1 MAELDKTFDPHTIE
15 ARWYPVW
22 EERGYFAPDY
32 DAPGDP
38 YCIMLPPPNVT
49 GSLHMGHAFQHT
61 LMDALTRYHR
71 MLGDPTLWQPGTD
84 HAGIATQMLV
94 ERKVEAQGESRHAL
108 GRAAFTDRIWDW
120 KAESGG
126 HITRQMRRLGTSVD
140 WSRERFTMDDGLSE
154 AVRDTFVALYDK
166 GLIYRGQRLVNWD
179 PVLDTAVSD
188 LEVENAEVAGH
199 MWHFKYPLENG
210 ATYEYVE
217 TDEDGNE
224 TFRET
229 RDYISIATTRP
240 ETMLGDGAIAV
251 HPDDSRYAPIVGL
264 RCEIPVG
271 PKAQRR
277 LIPIITDEYPD
288 PDFGSGA
295 VKITGAHDFNDYEV
309 AKRNAIPMYRLMD
322 SKAALRVDGEAYEQ
336 AAARAAEIVV
346 RGETPNAVDV
356 DAINLVPDDYRGLD
370 RYEARRQIV
379 EAIDSEGLMIA
390 VEDKAIMQPY
400 GDRSGDVIEPMLTN
414 QWFVDA
420 KTLAKPAIEAVE
432 TGRIKFVPSNWDKT
446 YYEWMRNIQDWCIS
460 RQLWWGHRIPA
471 WYDADGH
478 IYVGKSEAE
487 VREKHGLGSEVTLTQ
502 DEDVLDTWFSS
513 GLWPF
518 STLGWPEKTKAL
530 ETFYPTSVL
539 VTGFDIIFFWVARM
553 IMMGLEFMDDVP
565 FREVYVH
572 GLVRDSDGAKMSKSK
587 GNVLDPIDLIDG
599 IDLESLVTKRT
610 ANMMQPQKARAIEK
624 ATRKAFPDGIAAH
637 GTDALRF
644 TFAALASPGRDIRF
658 DLGRVEGYRNFCNKL
673 WNAARFTLMQIPEDY
688 TPAADDAVELSQADR
703 WIVSR
708 LQRVEREVA
717 TQFDQY
723 RFDLAAKAI
732 HDFIWHYF
740 CDWYLELIKPVLSG
754 DASDAAKAGTRRTLL
769 RTLEATLR
777 LAHPLMPFIT
787 EEIWQRV
794 APLARG
800 QALASNGESISVQPF
815 PRADDARIDAV
826 AEAEIDWL
834 RDVIAGLRTI
844 RGEMD
849 IAPSQPMPVMVA
861 NASDSDR
868 QRLSDHRAAI
878 DFLARVES
886 IDEITVEDAPDSAT
900 ALVGDMQLRVP
911 LAGLIDKEAEL
922 ARLDKRLAKLEKD
935 LAGIRGRLAS
945 ESFVAKAP
953 ADVVAKAREQQ
964 ASVER
969 EASELAEQRARIAA
983 L

>member
-32 DAPGDP
+32 DAPGEP

-94 ERKVEAQGESRHAL
+94 ERKVEAQGESRHGL
-108 GRAAFTDRIWDW
+108 GREAFTDRIWDW

-140 WSRERFTMDDGLSE
+140 WSRERFTMDEGLSE

-251 HPDDSRYAPIVGL
+251 HPDDSRYAPILGL

-309 AKRNAIPMYRLMD
+309 AKRNHIPMYRLMD

-336 AAARAAEIVV
+336 AAARAAEIVAS
-346 RGETPNAVDV
+346 GTAPNAVEV
-356 DAINLVPDDYRGLD
+356 DAINLVPDEYRGLD
-370 RYEARRQIV
+370 RYEARRRIV

-390 VEDKAIMQPY
+390 VEDKPIMQPY

-432 TGRIKFVPSNWDKT
+432 TGRIKFVPGNWDKT

-471 WYDADGH
+471 WYNADGT
-478 IYVGKSEAE
+478 IYVGKSEAD
-487 VREKHGLGSEVTLTQ
+487 VREKYGLGAEVTLTQ
-502 DEDVLDTWFSS
+502 DEDVLDTWFSA

-518 STLGWPEKTKAL
+518 STLGWPEKTRAL

-610 ANMMQPQKARAIEK
+610 ANMMQPQKAKAIEK

-673 WNAARFTLMQIPEDY
+673 WNAARFTLMQIPEGY
-688 TPAADDAVELSQADR
+688 TPADDDAVELSQADR

-708 LQRVEREVA
+708 LQRVEREVT
-717 TQFDQY
+717 TQFDNY

-754 DASDAAKAGTRRTLL
+754 ESSEAAKAGTRRTLL

-794 APLARG
+794 APLTRG
-800 QALASNGESISVQPF
+800 EALASDGESISVQPF
-815 PRADDARIDAV
+815 PRADTTRINDD

-849 IAPSQPMPVMVA
+849 IAPSQPMPVLVA

-900 ALVGDMQLRVP
+900 ALVGEMQLRVP

-964 ASVER
+964 ANVER

>member
-1 MAELDKTFDPHTIE
+1 
-15 ARWYPVW
+15 
-22 EERGYFAPDY
+22 
-32 DAPGDP
+32 
-38 YCIMLPPPNVT
+38 
-49 GSLHMGHAFQHT
+49 
-61 LMDALTRYHR
+61 
-71 MLGDPTLWQPGTD
+71 
-84 HAGIATQMLV
+84 
-94 ERKVEAQGESRHAL
+94 
-108 GRAAFTDRIWDW
+108 
-120 KAESGG
+120 
-126 HITRQMRRLGTSVD
+126 
-140 WSRERFTMDDGLSE
+140 
-154 AVRDTFVALYDK
+154 
-166 GLIYRGQRLVNWD
+166 
-179 PVLDTAVSD
+179 
-188 LEVENAEVAGH
+188 
-199 MWHFKYPLENG
+199 
-210 ATYEYVE
+210 
-217 TDEDGNE
+217 
-224 TFRET
+224 
-229 RDYISIATTRP
+229 
-240 ETMLGDGAIAV
+240 
-251 HPDDSRYAPIVGL
+251 
-264 RCEIPVG
+264 
-271 PKAQRR
+271 
-277 LIPIITDEYPD
+277 
-288 PDFGSGA
+288 
-295 VKITGAHDFNDYEV
+295 
-309 AKRNAIPMYRLMD
+309 
-322 SKAALRVDGEAYEQ
+322 
-336 AAARAAEIVV
+336 
-346 RGETPNAVDV
+346 
-356 DAINLVPDDYRGLD
+356 
-370 RYEARRQIV
+370 
-379 EAIDSEGLMIA
+379 
-390 VEDKAIMQPY
+390 
-400 GDRSGDVIEPMLTN
+400 
-414 QWFVDA
+414 
-420 KTLAKPAIEAVE
+420 
-432 TGRIKFVPSNWDKT
+432 
-446 YYEWMRNIQDWCIS
+446 
-460 RQLWWGHRIPA
+460 
-471 WYDADGH
+471 
-478 IYVGKSEAE
+478 
-487 VREKHGLGSEVTLTQ
+487 VREKHGLSADIALAQ

-553 IMMGLEFMDDVP
+553 IMMGMEFMGDVP

-572 GLVRDSDGAKMSKSK
+572 GLVRDSEGAKMSKSK

-610 ANMMQPQKARAIEK
+610 ANMMQPQKAKAIEK

-673 WNAARFTLMQIPEDY
+673 WNAARFTLMQIPDDY
-688 TPAADDAVELSQADR
+688 TPAGDDAVELSQADR

-717 TQFDQY
+717 AQFDNY

-754 DASDAAKAGTRRTLL
+754 ESSDAAKAGTRRTLL

-800 QALASNGESISVQPF
+800 EALASDGESISVQPF
-815 PRADDARIDAV
+815 PRADEARIDEA
-826 AEAEIDWL
+826 AEAEIEWL
-834 RDVIAGLRTI
+834 RHVIDGLRTI

-868 QRLSDHRAAI
+868 ERLATHRAAI

-886 IDEITVEDAPDSAT
+886 IDEIAADDAPDAAT
-900 ALVGDMQLRVP
+900 ALVGEMQLRVP

-935 LAGIRGRLAS
+935 LNGIRNRLAS

-964 ASVER
+964 ANVER

>member
-1 MAELDKTFDPHTIE
+1 MADMDKTFDPHTIE

-71 MLGDPTLWQPGTD
+71 MLGQPTLWQPGTD

-94 ERKVEAQGESRHAL
+94 ERKVEAEGQSRHSL
-108 GRAAFTDRIWDW
+108 GRDAFTDRIWDW

-126 HITRQMRRLGTSVD
+126 HITRQMRRMGTSVD

-179 PVLDTAVSD
+179 PVLNTAVSD

-199 MWHFKYPLENG
+199 MWHFKYPLEDG
-210 ATYEYVE
+210 ETYEYIE
-217 TDEDGNE
+217 TDDDGNE

-251 HPDDSRYAPIVGL
+251 HPDDARYAPIVGK

-288 PDFGSGA
+288 PEFGSGA

-309 AKRNAIPMYRLMD
+309 ARRNDIPMYRLMD
-322 SKAALRVDGEAYEQ
+322 STAHLRDDGEPYER
-336 AAARAAEIVV
+336 AAVRAAEIVAS
-346 RGETPNAVDV
+346 GTTPSAADV
-356 DAINLVPDDYRGLD
+356 DAINLVPDAYRGLE
-370 RYEARRQIV
+370 RFEARRQIV
-379 EAIDSEGLMIA
+379 AAIDADGLMIT

-432 TGRIKFVPSNWDKT
+432 DGRIKFVPSNWDKT
-446 YYEWMRNIQDWCIS
+446 YFEWMRNIQDWCIS

-471 WYDADGH
+471 WYDDAGN
-478 IYVGKSEAE
+478 IYVGKNEADA
-487 VREKHGLGSEVTLTQ
+487 RARNDLADDVTLTQ
-502 DEDVLDTWFSS
+502 DEDVLDTWYSS
-513 GLWPF
+513 GLWAF
-518 STLGWPEKTKAL
+518 STLGWPENTRAL

-599 IDLESLVTKRT
+599 IDLESLVAKRT
-610 ANMMQPQKARAIEK
+610 ANMMQPQKAKAIEK
-624 ATRKAFPDGIAAH
+624 TTRKAFPDGIAAH

-673 WNAARFTLMQIPEDY
+673 WNAARFTLMQIGDDY
-688 TPAADDAVELSQADR
+688 VPAADDAVELSQADR

-708 LQRVEREVA
+708 LQRLEAEV
-717 TQFDQY
+717 TKQFDSY
-723 RFDLAAKAI
+723 RFDLASKAI

-754 DASDAAKAGTRRTLL
+754 ASSDAQKAGTRRTLL
-769 RTLEATLR
+769 RVLETTLR
-777 LAHPLMPFIT
+777 IAHPLMPFIT

-800 QALASNGESISVQPF
+800 EALAEGGESISTQAF
-815 PRADDARIDAV
+815 PRPDESRIDEA
-826 AEAEIDWL
+826 AETEIDWL

-849 IAPSQPMPVMVA
+849 IAPSQTIPVMVA
-861 NASDSDR
+861 NASPSDR
-868 QRLSDHRAAI
+868 ERLATHRAAI
-878 DFLARVES
+878 DFLARVEAV
-886 IDEITVEDAPDSAT
+886 DEIAADDAPEAAT

-911 LAGLIDKEAEL
+911 LAGLIDQEAEL

-935 LAGIRGRLAS
+935 LAGIRGRLS
-945 ESFVAKAP
+945 NESFVAKAP
-953 ADVVAKAREQQ
+953 ADVVDKAREQQ

-969 EASELAEQRARIAA
+969 EAAELAEQRQRIAA

>member
-1 MAELDKTFDPHTIE
+1 MAEMDKTFDPHTIE

-22 EERGYFAPDY
+22 EERGCFKPDF
-32 DAPGDP
+32 DAPGGP

-71 MLGDPTLWQPGTD
+71 MRGDPTLWQPGTD

-94 ERKVEAQGESRHAL
+94 ERKIEAEGESRAAL
-108 GRAAFTDRIWDW
+108 GRETFVDRVWDW

-154 AVRDTFVALYDK
+154 AVRDTFIALYDK

-179 PVLDTAVSD
+179 PVLDTAISD
-188 LEVENAEVAGH
+188 LEVENLEVAGH

-210 ATYEYVE
+210 ATYEYIE
-217 TDEDGNE
+217 TDDDGNE

-251 HPDDSRYAPIVGL
+251 HPDDARYAPIVGL
-264 RCEIPVG
+264 KCEIPVG

-277 LIPIITDEYPD
+277 LIPIITDDYPD

-295 VKITGAHDFNDYEV
+295 VKITGAHDFNDYAV
-309 AKRNAIPMYRLMD
+309 AERNDIPMYRLMD
-322 SKAALRVDGEAYEQ
+322 SRANLRDDGAPYAE
-336 AAARAAEIVV
+336 AAAEAARIVAA
-346 RGETPNAVDV
+346 GETPAAMTV
-356 DAINLVPDDYRGLD
+356 DAINLVPDAYRGLD
-370 RYEARRQIV
+370 RFEARRRIV
-379 EAIDSEGLMIA
+379 EAIDAEGLMIT
-390 VEDKAIMQPY
+390 VEDKTLMQPY

-420 KTLAKPAIEAVE
+420 RTLARPAIEAVE
-432 TGRIKFVPSNWDKT
+432 SGRIRFVPGNWDKT

-471 WYDADGH
+471 WYDEAGR
-478 IYVGKSEAE
+478 IYVGKNEADA
-487 VREKHGLGSEVTLTQ
+487 RARNGLADDVPLTQ
-502 DEDVLDTWFSS
+502 DADVLDTWYSS

-518 STLGWPEKTKAL
+518 STLGWPEKTRAL

-599 IDLESLVTKRT
+599 IDLESLVAKRT
-610 ANMMQPQKARAIEK
+610 ANMMQPQKAKAIEK
-624 ATRKAFPDGIAAH
+624 VTRAAFPEGIAAY
-637 GTDALRF
+637 GADALRF

-673 WNAARFTLMQIPEDY
+673 WNAARFALMQVDDDFV
-688 TPAADDAVELSQADR
+688 PAADDAVELSMADR

-708 LQRVEREVA
+708 LQATEAEVTA
-717 TQFDQY
+717 QFDQY
-723 RFDLAAKAI
+723 RFDLASKAI
-732 HDFIWHYF
+732 HDFVWHGF
-740 CDWYLELIKPVLSG
+740 CDWYLELVKPVLAG
-754 DASDAAKAGTRRTLL
+754 DASAAAKAGTRRTLV
-769 RTLEATLR
+769 RVLEATLR
-777 LAHPLMPFIT
+777 LLHPLMPFIT

-800 QALASNGESISVQPF
+800 AALDPAGESISTQPF
-815 PRADDARIDAV
+815 PQADPNRMDAD
-826 AEAEIDWL
+826 AEAEIQWL
-834 RDVIAGLRTI
+834 QSAISGLRQI

-849 IAPSQPMPVMVA
+849 IAPKQTIPVMAVG
-861 NASDSDR
+861 ASETDR
-868 QRLSDHRAAI
+868 ARLARHRAAI
-878 DFLARVES
+878 DFLAGVAS
-886 IDEITVEDAPDSAT
+886 IEEIAAADTPESAT

-911 LAGLIDKEAEL
+911 LAGLIDQAAEL
-922 ARLDKRLAKLEKD
+922 ARLDKRIAKLEKD

-953 ADVVAKAREQQ
+953 ADVVAKARDQQ
-964 ASVER
+964 ATAER
-969 EASELAEQRARIAA
+969 EAAELAEQRRRIAA

>member
-32 DAPGDP
+32 NAPGEP

-94 ERKVEAQGESRHAL
+94 ERKVEAQGESRHEL
-108 GRAAFTDRIWDW
+108 GREAFTDRIWDW

-140 WSRERFTMDDGLSE
+140 WSRERFTMDEGLSE

-322 SKAALRVDGEAYEQ
+322 TKAALRLDGEAYEQ
-336 AAARAAEIVV
+336 AAARAAEIVAS
-346 RGETPNAVDV
+346 GTTPNAVDV
-356 DAINLVPDDYRGLD
+356 DAINLVPDEYRGLD
-370 RYEARRQIV
+370 RYEARRRIV
-379 EAIDSEGLMIA
+379 EAIDREGLMIT
-390 VEDKAIMQPY
+390 VEDKPIMQPY

-432 TGRIKFVPSNWDKT
+432 TGRIKFVPGNWDKT

-471 WYDADGH
+471 WYDADGT
-478 IYVGKSEAE
+478 IYVGKSEAD
-487 VREKHGLGSEVTLTQ
+487 VREKHALGAEVTLTQ
-502 DEDVLDTWFSS
+502 DEDVLDTWFSA

-518 STLGWPEKTKAL
+518 STLGWPEQTQAL

-599 IDLESLVTKRT
+599 IDLESLVAKRT
-610 ANMMQPQKARAIEK
+610 ANMMQPQKAKAIEK

-673 WNAARFTLMQIPEDY
+673 WNAARFTLMQIPQGY
-688 TPAADDAVELSQADR
+688 TPADDNAVELSQADR

-708 LQRVEREVA
+708 LQRVEREVT
-717 TQFDQY
+717 TQFDNY

-754 DASDAAKAGTRRTLL
+754 ESSEAAKAGTRRTLL

-800 QALASNGESISVQPF
+800 EALASDGESISVQPF
-815 PRADDARIDAV
+815 PRADDTRIDTE

-861 NASDSDR
+861 NVSDSDR

-900 ALVGDMQLRVP
+900 ALVGEMQLRVP

-935 LAGIRGRLAS
+935 LNGIRNRLAS